1 MIANPVAYGHEQC
14 AEALQVPLHMVFTM
28 PWSPTGS
35 FPHPMARIMYTM
47 KLADGIRRRNKR
59 LHYYADVK
67 EHYQQLIDV
76 RGLPGLSRVSV
87 PSECLAGV
95 SGACL

>member
-14 AEALQVPLHMVFTM
+14 AEALKVPLHMVFTM

-59 LHYYADVK
+59 LDYYSDVK
-67 EHYQQLIDV
+67 EHYQHLIDV
-76 RGLPGLSRVSV
+76 RGLPYN
-87 PSECLAGV
+87 CLAGV
-95 SGACL
+95 PGACL